1 MASEEGRLEEGL
13 TSHQLPQALSK
24 AGSDLGGNR
33 QRDSFDY
40 MRWIAAKVVT
50 AEGTRWSIH
59 SPWQVLIW
67 TIILF
72 ATGCFS
78 LWLRIGTRPAIWMP
92 NGIMIGALVRSNR
105 RVRIGLPFGY
115 LVAVFGAIWRVNGA
129 PLAIGYTLIDLLES
143 LAAAAVLLRF
153 IKNRPCQ
160 FDVPRAAVVFTVV
173 SPLVC
178 GLASLTRSWLK
189 HLFYPE
195 SSIYSNIRQD
205 FPIDWFGM
213 AVLAP
218 LAACVNMDQVQAF
231 HYHRSSRRIEV
242 IGATLAFSTSC
253 ILPEIFAKT
262 MSDLGVVVEC
272 SVFTSFPLMLC
283 AGVIFGIPGL
293 CSTALAAMIALS
305 TSSTY
310 IFTDPDMG
318 DSSPSPPP
326 PPPGNPVGLPP
337 SSETFHMQPMQ
348 RIRFWYA
355 MLILAALYVVAVV
368 AENQRVIRSVEKLVD
383 QRTGELQ
390 EALETA
396 AKLRDAERQTSKL
409 KSAFLAFLCHELRN
423 PLHAILNMTSF
434 LLETV
439 STAGP
444 NDQHGKDGDDVDVER
459 SAQAVK
465 LASEYMLS
473 LVNDT
478 LDLGRCE
485 KGDFHFH
492 KLPVDVRRL
501 LNDTFTWASE
511 LVRQH
516 AINFVTV
523 VDESVPKCILVDPVR
538 TQQVLNNMISHA
550 YKVREQNFVS
560 VGFSIAAELS
570 SILLPQF
577 SPSYSRITVH
587 VSANP
592 IPNEEDKMQLSISV
606 SDTGPGMTAAELNL
620 LFRPYALHPAA
631 AREYGGSGLG
641 LAITNE
647 ISRLMGGNIHVSTVL
662 GQGTTLRFTLPV
674 TVVDE
679 VLEDG
684 SAIQGGTDLR
694 FEALTKQVM
703 NEPLVAKAL
712 EISTDIGRQMDRRRS
727 SSLLQFDP
735 SRYADP
741 TAASR
746 AHNGWVAPMGNVG
759 TPNAP
764 KSARTCVDVPE
775 ILPPTPSPTSNGLDS
790 SPPPVESA
798 WEHPENPNSISDT
811 VKEAIMVVD
820 DSGINRRILCRHLSR
835 LTDLPIHQAAN
846 GQEAIEMYEAEK
858 TTRYAIIFM
867 DLMMPQVD
875 GHEAT
880 RSIRSM
886 GCQAPIVATTAS
898 VVPGEEAQALTQL
911 RQCGMSHALPKPFTK
926 NQIESILK
934 SYGIRRLDATPNGV
948 NIEVDRKQHHQRV
961 AEVKEDD
968 GRLTPT
974 TAIQVNESRA
984 NGDMNIRQPDPSIDT
999 RYPGTNHT
1007 VHALKPSPLS
1017 TPSSSMS
1024 NLSIPHSLLGVS
1036 QFKDIYADPSDD
1048 RIPPTIKETQRD
1060 AIPSGRKL
1068 VLVVDDSSVSRDILS
1083 KMLENFGYEV
1093 HEATNGFEALQ
1104 RCYWASYALIL
1115 MDLEMPG
1122 MGGQEA
1128 SARIRTAGFTGP
1140 IVVTTAHL
1148 AQVES
1153 PAALHR
1159 VGVTEA
1165 LSKPISRAMLLDVL
1179 ERYGLPALVQEMDGL
1194 GPTYEEES

>member
-1 MASEEGRLEEGL
+1 
-13 TSHQLPQALSK
+13 
-24 AGSDLGGNR
+24 
-33 QRDSFDY
+33 
-40 MRWIAAKVVT
+40 
-50 AEGTRWSIH
+50 
-59 SPWQVLIW
+59 
-67 TIILF
+67 
-72 ATGCFS
+72 
-78 LWLRIGTRPAIWMP
+78 
-92 NGIMIGALVRSNR
+92 MIGALVRSNR

-115 LVAVFGAIWRVNGA
+115 FVAVFGALWRVHQA
-129 PLAIGYTLIDLLES
+129 ALALGYTLIGLVES

-153 IKNRPCQ
+153 IKNRPYQ
-160 FDVPRAAVVFTVV
+160 FDIPRAAVVFTVL

-178 GLASLTRSWLK
+178 SLASLTRSWLK
-189 HLFYPE
+189 QQFDPE
-195 SSIYSNIRQD
+195 QNIFNNIRQD
-205 FPIDWFGM
+205 FPIDWFGI

-218 LAACVNMDQVQAF
+218 LAACLNMDQVQAF
-231 HYHRSSRRIEV
+231 HYRGSSRRIEV
-242 IGATLAFSTSC
+242 IGATLAFTTSC
-253 ILPEIFAKT
+253 ILPEVFAKT

-310 IFTDPDMG
+310 IFNDRDMD
-318 DSSPSPPP
+318 DSSSSPPP
-326 PPPGNPVGLPP
+326 PPPGIPLGPP
-337 SSETFHMQPMQ
+337 PGSPTFHMQPLQ

-390 EALETA
+390 EALECA
-396 AKLRDAERQTSKL
+396 AKLRDTEQQTSKL

-423 PLHAILNMTSF
+423 PLHAILNMSSF

-439 STAGP
+439 STSGIKEQD
-444 NDQHGKDGDDVDVER
+444 NKDGDDVDVER

-492 KLPVDVRRL
+492 SLPVDVRRL

-516 AINFVTV
+516 AINFVTI

-550 YKVREQNFVS
+550 YKF
-560 VGFSIAAELS
+560 A
-570 SILLPQF
+570 
-577 SPSYSRITVH
+577 PSYSRITVH

-592 IPNEEDKMQLSISV
+592 IPNAEDKTQLSMSV
-606 SDTGPGMTAAELNL
+606 SDTGPGMTAAELDL
-620 LFRPYALHPAA
+620 LFRPYALHPAG

-684 SAIQGGTDLR
+684 SAIQGSSDLR

-712 EISTDIGRQMDRRRS
+712 EISTNIGRQMDRRRS
-727 SSLLQFDP
+727 SSLLHVDP
-735 SRYADP
+735 SRHADP
-741 TAASR
+741 SASR
-746 AHNGWVAPMGNVG
+746 PHNGWVAPMGHTG

-764 KSARTCVDVPE
+764 KISRTCIDVPE
-775 ILPPTPSPTSNGLDS
+775 ISDPTQISTSNGLNI
-790 SPPPVESA
+790 SPPPVKSA
-798 WEHPENPNSISDT
+798 WEHPEYPNSSYET

-820 DSGINRRILCRHLSR
+820 DSGINRRILCRHLSK
-835 LTDLPIHQAAN
+835 LTDLPIHQAAD

-898 VVPGEEAQALTQL
+898 VVPGEEAKALTQL

-926 NQIESILK
+926 EQIESILK
-934 SYGIRRLDATPNGV
+934 SYGIRKLDTTSNG
-948 NIEVDRKQHHQRV
+948 IKIDAEGSQHQQRV
-961 AEVKEDD
+961 AEVKEND
-968 GRLTPT
+968 GRLTAT
-974 TAIQVNESRA
+974 AAIQVIEPSA
-984 NGDMNIRQPDPSIDT
+984 NGGMNGRQLDPSIDT
-999 RYPGTNHT
+999 LYPGANHT
-1007 VHALKPSPLS
+1007 ISALKPSPLS

-1024 NLSIPHSLLGVS
+1024 NLSIPHSLLGGS
-1036 QFKDIYADPSDD
+1036 QFKDIYVDPPDSG
-1048 RIPPTIKETQRD
+1048 RIPPTIRELQSDT
-1060 AIPSGRKL
+1060 IPSGRKL

-1083 KMLENFGYEV
+1083 KMLESFGYEV

-1104 RCYWASYALIL
+1104 RCYWASYVLIL

-1128 SARIRTAGFTGP
+1128 SARIRTAGFTHP

-1179 ERYGLPALVQEMDGL
+1179 ERYGLPPIVQDMDGSR
-1194 GPTYEEES
+1194 PACEEKS